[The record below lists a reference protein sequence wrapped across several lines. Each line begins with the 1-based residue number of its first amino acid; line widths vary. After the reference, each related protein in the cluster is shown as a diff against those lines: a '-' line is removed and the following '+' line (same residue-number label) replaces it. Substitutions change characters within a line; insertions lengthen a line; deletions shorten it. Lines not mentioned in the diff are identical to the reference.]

1 MFMESRSGIA
11 LHAIKIR
18 SAALILALAVTGV
31 STARAQTGVSATAE
45 SQSTTI
51 VGNHADEAAD
61 FAGGPEIAASKTLR
75 MQISLTLRNRDALDN
90 LIDAQQ
96 DSSSPRY
103 HQWLEPGE
111 FNARFGPTQAEVSSV
126 AAWLA
131 RKGFKIE
138 STSVAKRAIVFS
150 GAAGSAESVFK
161 VKIHTGASGA
171 LYANLGDPS
180 LPPSIAPLVGSIR
193 GLSNILRSH
202 PNVRYLPNAS
212 ASPDVTIGNTTAFGP
227 SDLYSFYDQTP
238 PTSSSNNG
246 AGADCI
252 AVIEDSDFD
261 AQSVAAF
268 DTRFGLQTIDLT
280 RKLSSGGDP
289 TNSDETETLLD
300 IEYAHAA
307 APGVPIVAYIGDDA
321 TSPDADG
328 LVDAGEEAVSDDT
341 CGAISISFS
350 FCGGAKKF
358 YSHELNGFLAQ
369 AAAQGQS
376 VFVATGDDG
385 AAGYSFDKKSDMCV
399 QGLKRNVN
407 ELSADPHVTAVGG
420 TQFFAFYSGGDD
432 VGNATEMVWNDQH
445 GASGGGS
452 SKIFAKPK
460 YQKGIRKIGSKRAV
474 PDVSLAASPDNP
486 GFFFGS
492 SGEVVCCIGG
502 TSLSTPYWAGIA
514 QLVAQ
519 HEGVRRVGNLNT
531 ALYAINKSGGAGI
544 RDVTEGSNSAFGVVG
559 FSATAGYDRASGL
572 GTPDIDLL
580 LDSIA
585 GQ

>member
-1 MFMESRSGIA
+1 MT
-11 LHAIKIR
+11 
-18 SAALILALAVTGV
+18 AA
-31 STARAQTGVSATAE
+31 
-45 SQSTTI
+45 TTI

-61 FAGGPEIAASKTLR
+61 FAGGPEIAGSKTLR
-75 MQISLTLRNRDALDN
+75 MQISLALRHRDAVDN

-96 DSSSPRY
+96 DSSSPQY
-103 HQWLEPGE
+103 HQWLAPGE
-111 FNARFGPTQAEVSSV
+111 FDARFGPTQAQVSSV

-131 RKGFKIE
+131 RKGFKVE

-161 VKIHTGASGA
+161 VKIHTSASGA

-180 LPPSIAPLVGSIR
+180 VPTSIAPLVGSIG
-193 GLSNILRSH
+193 GLSNILRSR

-212 ASPDVTIGNTTAFGP
+212 ASPGVTIGNATAFGP

-261 AQSVAAF
+261 DPSVAAF
-268 DTRFGLQTIDLT
+268 DTRFALPTIDLT
-280 RKLSSGGDP
+280 RKLSSNGGDP
-289 TNSDETETLLD
+289 TNPDETETLLD

-328 LVDAGEEAVSDDT
+328 LIDAAKQAVSDDT
-341 CGAISISFS
+341 CGAIGISFS
-350 FCGGAKKF
+350 LCGGAKKF

-369 AAAQGQS
+369 AATQGQS

-385 AAGYSFDKKSDMCV
+385 AAGYTFDKNSDMCV
-399 QGLKRNVN
+399 QGRKRNVN

-420 TQFFAFYSGGDD
+420 TQFFAFYSGGND

-452 SKIFAKPK
+452 SKIFAKPR
-460 YQKGIRKIGSKRAV
+460 YQKGIRKMGSKRAV
-474 PDVSLAASPDNP
+474 PDVSLAASPDTP

-492 SGEVVCCIGG
+492 GGEVVCCIGG
-502 TSLSTPYWAGIA
+502 TSLGTPYWAGIA
-514 QLVAQ
+514 QLLAQ

-544 RDVTEGSNSAFGVVG
+544 RDVTQGSNSAFGVVG
-559 FSATAGYDRASGL
+559 FSAVAGYDRASGL